1 MDAFNKFIKTTIV
14 GGLIFLIPV
23 ILLVLV
29 LKHALGFAAKVAKP
43 IAERFPIS
51 EIGGAAVVTLLA
63 IAILI
68 AVAFLAGLVSRTS
81 AGRRVAQWFEDSL
94 LGGMPQYR
102 MMKSVAEGLAQ
113 VESSEDLLPV
123 LVSGDDGWQIA
134 YQLEELQDGWI
145 AVFLPQAPTPMS
157 GNILYVSSDRV
168 RPLHIGIAEAM
179 KVVKRMGLGS
189 ATALKGVSLTPPPG
203 V

>member
-1 MDAFNKFIKTTIV
+1 VDAFKKFVKTTLV
-14 GGLIFLIPV
+14 GGLIFLIPL
-23 ILLVLV
+23 ILLALL
-29 LKHALGFAAKVAKP
+29 LKHAMGFAAKVAKP
-43 IAERFPIS
+43 IAERFPVP
-51 EIGGAAVVTLLA
+51 EIGGAALVTLVA
-63 IAILI
+63 IVILI
-68 AVAFLAGLVSRTS
+68 VIAFLAGLFSRTS
-81 AGRRVAQWFEDSL
+81 PGRRIAQWFEDSIL
-94 LGGMPQYR
+94 SGIPQYR
-102 MMKSVAEGLAQ
+102 MMKSVAEGFAQ
-113 VESSEDLLPV
+113 VETADDLLPV

-134 YQLEELQDGWI
+134 YQIEELPDGWI